1 MTLFDGITFK
11 HPVLRVNNRDH
22 NIDFYKRL
30 GFKLVVE
37 ENALAIFSAKN
48 KKASFIIEESPH
60 PRTRAVEGTKKT
72 NQLIVKLP
80 NANELL
86 AVLGNGVVVE
96 RLFEGDKGFAFETIS
111 PEGDLFL
118 LHAEDDVATLKE
130 IEPKSFPQNGDLAI
144 VSDFQFEQITL
155 NVANEAAARA
165 FYDDVFAGEFLVD
178 MRFVQASGPD
188 LTVEPHE
195 TWDLEILECQV
206 PQDYDLKHLSDF
218 LEQKGQEVY
227 LDKKEKVLVLSD
239 PNRIEIWFTK

>member
-72 NQLIVKLP
+72 NQLVVKLP

-86 AVLGNGVVVE
+86 AVLGNV
-96 RLFEGDKGFAFETIS
+96 
-111 PEGDLFL
+111 L
-118 LHAEDDVATLKE
+118 L
-130 IEPKSFPQNGDLAI
+130 
-144 VSDFQFEQITL
+144 L
-155 NVANEAAARA
+155 NVCLKATKVSLLKR
-165 FYDDVFAGEFLVD
+165 FL
-178 MRFVQASGPD
+178 
-188 LTVEPHE
+188 
-195 TWDLEILECQV
+195 
-206 PQDYDLKHLSDF
+206 
-218 LEQKGQEVY
+218 QKVTSSCCTQ
-227 LDKKEKVLVLSD
+227 K
-239 PNRIEIWFTK
+239 TM

>member
-72 NQLIVKLP
+72 NQLVVKLP

-111 PEGDLFL
+111 PEGD
-118 LHAEDDVATLKE
+118 
-130 IEPKSFPQNGDLAI
+130 
-144 VSDFQFEQITL
+144 QIG
-155 NVANEAAARA
+155 RA
-165 FYDDVFAGEFLVD
+165 HV
-178 MRFVQASGPD
+178 
-188 LTVEPHE
+188 
-195 TWDLEILECQV
+195 
-206 PQDYDLKHLSDF
+206 
-218 LEQKGQEVY
+218 
-227 LDKKEKVLVLSD
+227 
-239 PNRIEIWFTK
+239 

>member
-72 NQLIVKLP
+72 NQLVVKLP

-130 IEPKSFPQNGDLAI
+130 IG
-144 VSDFQFEQITL
+144 
-155 NVANEAAARA
+155 RA
-165 FYDDVFAGEFLVD
+165 HV
-178 MRFVQASGPD
+178 
-188 LTVEPHE
+188 
-195 TWDLEILECQV
+195 
-206 PQDYDLKHLSDF
+206 
-218 LEQKGQEVY
+218 
-227 LDKKEKVLVLSD
+227 
-239 PNRIEIWFTK
+239 